1 MQRPMAFP
9 PHPRRWWKTPPFVVL
24 GLLTAL
30 ACSVVSA
37 EGRYA
42 FLVGVENYDPTELPS
57 LTYAEDDIEAI
68 GQALEKLGFNIVSM
82 TSNASLPARKPVLSS
97 DIVDQLETF
106 LALRNR
112 DDTVFVAFSGHG
124 VQLSSDKPDA
134 TGRKELYFRPERAL
148 CGEPDTLVPMSGIME
163 SLKKCKAARKLLVVD
178 ACRSDLTAPNQQKG
192 VQTTELPAAT
202 YPRPAVPEG
211 MTTIFSC
218 SPKEASFEMQ
228 KLGHSIFS
236 TTSSNISVVRRRPA
250 GTNKARPSLFYN
262 WRRM

>member
-112 DDTVFVAFSGHG
+112 DDTVFCAAGRILPSSRLFSFVFLASRGSWASSVAHLRGGATLWGFS
-124 VQLSSDKPDA
+124 
-134 TGRKELYFRPERAL
+134 
-148 CGEPDTLVPMSGIME
+148 
-163 SLKKCKAARKLLVVD
+163 
-178 ACRSDLTAPNQQKG
+178 
-192 VQTTELPAAT
+192 
-202 YPRPAVPEG
+202 
-211 MTTIFSC
+211 
-218 SPKEASFEMQ
+218 
-228 KLGHSIFS
+228 
-236 TTSSNISVVRRRPA
+236 
-250 GTNKARPSLFYN
+250 
-262 WRRM
+262 